1 MNKDGV
7 YPSSIHFLSFVRCQ
21 VRRGG
26 SRSNFGVEVAR
37 CSIVEVRGVVQVFQ
51 NCFTRIPNPSRSKKL
66 GLVARI
72 LSDE

>member
-1 MNKDGV
+1 MEFISRVFTSCLFG
-7 YPSSIHFLSFVRCQ
+7 RCR
-21 VRRGG
+21 VRR
-26 SRSNFGVEVAR
+26 SDSKSNFGVEVAR
-37 CSIVEVRGVVQVFQ
+37 WCIDEVRGVVQVFQ